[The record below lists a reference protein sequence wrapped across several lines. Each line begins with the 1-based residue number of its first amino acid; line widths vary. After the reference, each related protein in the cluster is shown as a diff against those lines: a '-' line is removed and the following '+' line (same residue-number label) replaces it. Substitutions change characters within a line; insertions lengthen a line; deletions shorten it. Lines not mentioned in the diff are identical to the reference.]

1 MYNLN
6 GKVAIVTG
14 GALGIGGAAARKLA
28 SYGAKIFIADIADSE
43 AKKNV
48 KRIEKSGGIATS
60 CHVDVAQGK
69 DISRMINE
77 AVEHYGRL
85 DILVQNAGGGL
96 VSKAIHGSALEV
108 DEDQWDLGINVY
120 LKALY
125 LGAKYAI
132 PHLKSGDGGI
142 IVNIASI
149 HGILQEPGRFVYE
162 SAKTGVIGMTR
173 QLATEFGPDGIRVN
187 AIAPGHILV
196 ERSAQAWKK
205 NPTGHKFVSNQYP
218 IGRTGTPDDIANGIA
233 FLCSDESSFITGHTL
248 TIDGGLTV
256 QLQEQFGVKQAQYI
270 IDNPD
275 TNLSD

>member
-28 SYGAKIFIADIADSE
+28 SCGAKVLIADIADSE

-48 KRIEKSGGIATS
+48 ESIEKSGGIATS
-60 CHVDVAQGK
+60 SHVDVVEGK

-77 AVEHYGRL
+77 AVGHYGGL

-149 HGILQEPGRFVYE
+149 HGILQEPGRLVYE
-162 SAKTGVIGMTR
+162 AAKTGVIGMTR
-173 QLATEFGPDGIRVN
+173 QLASEFGPEGIRVN
-187 AIAPGHILV
+187 AIAPGHTLV

-233 FLCSDESSFITGHTL
+233 FLCSDE
-248 TIDGGLTV
+248 
-256 QLQEQFGVKQAQYI
+256 
-270 IDNPD
+270 
-275 TNLSD
+275 

>member
-28 SYGAKIFIADIADSE
+28 SCGAKVLIADIADSE
-43 AKKNV
+43 AKNNV
-48 KRIEKSGGIATS
+48 ESIEKSGGIATS
-60 CHVDVAQGK
+60 SHVDVAEGK

-77 AVEHYGRL
+77 AVGLYGGL
-85 DILVQNAGGGL
+85 DILVQNAGGGV

-125 LGAKYAI
+125 LGAKCAI

-149 HGILQEPGRFVYE
+149 HGILQEPGRLVYE
-162 SAKTGVIGMTR
+162 AAKTGVVGMTR
-173 QLATEFGPDGIRVN
+173 QLASEFGPEGIRVN
-187 AIAPGHILV
+187 AIAPGHIVV
-196 ERSAQAWKK
+196 ERAAQKWKK
-205 NPTGHKFVSNQYP
+205 NPTGHKFVSNQHP

-256 QLQEQFGVKQAQYI
+256 QLQGKFGVKQAQYI

-275 TNLSD
+275 TYLSD

>member
-28 SYGAKIFIADIADSE
+28 SCGAKVFIADIADSE

-48 KRIEKSGGIATS
+48 ESIEKSGRIATS
-60 CHVDVAQGK
+60 SHVDVAEVK

-77 AVEHYGRL
+77 AVGHYGGL
-85 DILVQNAGGGL
+85 DILVQNAGGGV

-120 LKALY
+120 LKALF

-132 PHLKSGDGGI
+132 PHLKSGHGGI

-149 HGILQEPGRFVYE
+149 HGILQEPGRLVYE
-162 SAKTGVIGMTR
+162 AAKTGVVGMTR
-173 QLATEFGPDGIRVN
+173 QLASEFGPEGIRVN
-187 AIAPGHILV
+187 AIAPGHIV
-196 ERSAQAWKK
+196 GERAAQKWKK
-205 NPTGHKFVSNQYP
+205 NPTGHKFVSNQHP

-256 QLQEQFGVKQAQYI
+256 QLQGKFGVKQAQYI

>member
-14 GALGIGGAAARKLA
+14 GALGIGGASARKLA
-28 SYGAKIFIADIADSE
+28 SCGAKVLIADIVDSE

-48 KRIEKSGGIATS
+48 ESIEKSGGIATS
-60 CHVDVAQGK
+60 SHVDVAEGK

-77 AVEHYGRL
+77 AVGHYGGL
-85 DILVQNAGGGL
+85 DILVQNAGGSV

-108 DEDQWDLGINVY
+108 DEDQWDFGINVY

-149 HGILQEPGRFVYE
+149 HGILQEPGRLVYE
-162 SAKTGVIGMTR
+162 AAKTGVIGMTR
-173 QLATEFGPDGIRVN
+173 QLASEFGPEGIRVN
-187 AIAPGHILV
+187 AIAPGHTLV

-256 QLQEQFGVKQAQYI
+256 QLQGKFGVKQAQYI

>member
-28 SYGAKIFIADIADSE
+28 SCGAKVLIADIADSE

-48 KRIEKSGGIATS
+48 ESIEKSGGIATS

-85 DILVQNAGGGL
+85 DILVQNAGGGM

-149 HGILQEPGRFVYE
+149 HGILQEPGRFV
-162 SAKTGVIGMTR
+162 
-173 QLATEFGPDGIRVN
+173 
-187 AIAPGHILV
+187 
-196 ERSAQAWKK
+196 
-205 NPTGHKFVSNQYP
+205 
-218 IGRTGTPDDIANGIA
+218 
-233 FLCSDESSFITGHTL
+233 
-248 TIDGGLTV
+248 
-256 QLQEQFGVKQAQYI
+256 
-270 IDNPD
+270 
-275 TNLSD
+275 